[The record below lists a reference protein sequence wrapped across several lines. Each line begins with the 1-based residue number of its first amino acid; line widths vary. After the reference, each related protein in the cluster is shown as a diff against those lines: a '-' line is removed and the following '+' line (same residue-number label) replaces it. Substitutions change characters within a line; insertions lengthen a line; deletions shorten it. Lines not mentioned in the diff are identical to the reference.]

1 MPRVS
6 VVLPTHN
13 RADLLPAALQS
24 VVDQT
29 FSDWELIVVDDASS
43 DSTPEI
49 LEDWVARDARI
60 RTVRND
66 PNRKLPASLNRG
78 FSIATGELW
87 TWTSDDNLLRP
98 QALARMVQE
107 LDNHP
112 DAGLV
117 YAGMSLIDEHDQIFA
132 ARPAGSPD
140 DVLKEAVVGA
150 CFLYRRDLAERV
162 GAYAEDLFL
171 AEDFD
176 YWIRARAVAAFRAIP
191 EDLYL
196 YREHPGALSISRA
209 QRVGEVMAEVLERHL
224 GTPTVAW
231 ASASQQAAAHLAVA
245 GQALRQRQR
254 ARLRR
259 HVGAAWRL
267 DSRAV
272 RRDFKRGLLVALGAP
287 WSLAGPN

>member
-1 MPRVS
+1 MPRGA

-13 RADLLPAALQS
+13 RADLLPAAIQS
-24 VVDQT
+24 VVEQT
-29 FSDWELIVVDDASS
+29 FIDWELIVVDDASS
-43 DSTPEI
+43 DGTPAVI
-49 LEDWVARDARI
+49 AQWQSEDSRI

-78 FSIATGELW
+78 FSLATGELW

-98 QALARMVQE
+98 PALARMVQE
-107 LDNHP
+107 LEDHP
-112 DAGLV
+112 EAGLV
-117 YAGMSLIDEHDQIFA
+117 YTGMSLIDEHDQIFA

-150 CFLYRRDLAERV
+150 CFLYRRELAERV

-176 YWIRARAVAAFRAIP
+176 FWIRARSVAAFRAIP

-231 ASASQQAAAHLAVA
+231 ATPAQRAAAHLAVA

-267 DSRAV
+267 DSGAV

-287 WSLAGPN
+287 WSVAGSN